1 MILHIENGG
10 CTSNITSQDL
20 NMTAAQ
26 CNQSHKYIDE
36 DYRAD
41 MLDGDDLE
49 ELYTD
54 TVFPF
59 QCPGCDSDFST
70 LSGLLQHAS
79 SHTCEE
85 TLQSGSIRKLVKWL
99 DKQYR

>member
-1 MILHIENGG
+1 MILHIERGG
-10 CTSNITSQDL
+10 CPSDITSQAL

-26 CNQSHKYIDE
+26 CYQSHKYVNE

-54 TVFPF
+54 TVFPY
-59 QCPGCDSDFST
+59 QCPCCDSDFSMR
-70 LSGLLQHAS
+70 SGLLQHAS
-79 SHTCEE
+79 SHTCEQ
-85 TLQSGSIRKLVKWL
+85 TLRSGAIGKLVKWL
-99 DKQYR
+99 DKRHR